1 MYKTHI
7 KHEEY
12 NYKRTWK
19 LNNLNTS
26 LFEGL
31 QIGEDSNLLFYLCL
45 ILLVLLFIIQER
57 IQLIFYATAY
67 ATI

>member
-31 QIGEDSNLLFYLCL
+31 QIGEDSNLFSMQLHM
-45 ILLVLLFIIQER
+45 LLFE
-57 IQLIFYATAY
+57 FFFNF
-67 ATI
+67 